1 MTKSG
6 PSSSSADAPLWL
18 LMQKWAIGSHMGLV
32 AELRRRNVFRVA
44 IAYLVVAWLILQVG
58 DTLAPAL
65 HLDEWVN
72 TVLAFFL
79 ILGFPVALVFAWA
92 FEITPDGLK
101 KEKDVDRAQSISPV
115 TGRKLD
121 FAIIGLMAAAILYL
135 VFDNYVLPLAP
146 SEIAQEA
153 SQEAVAVSERA
164 GNSIAVLPFRNRSA
178 MAEDAYFVDGI
189 HDDILTQ
196 LAKLSSLGKV
206 ISRTSMEQ
214 YRGTSKAI
222 PQIGRELGV
231 ATILEGGIQRAGD
244 RVRFNVQ
251 LIDAATDEHLWAET
265 YDRTLTASNIF
276 AIQSEIVETIVQ
288 QLNMNLT
295 SEETQQL
302 AAMPT
307 RNIAAYTAYLKGK
320 SEAGIESME
329 SLHVAIEYFNT
340 AIETDPDF
348 AVAYIGL
355 ADAYLTLGANFL
367 GGLSNDESNALA
379 EPPLNQALVLG
390 PTSGEAYAILGLL
403 RQQQGNVQ
411 AAEQAYAR
419 AIQLQPNSA
428 RAFRLYG
435 RLRSRQG
442 RNEEAMELLQKS
454 LSLDPFSAGVNFD
467 VGRLYDVSGQ
477 FDEALAWYLT
487 VLEIE
492 PDHAFSYVYIAAI
505 HLLVYGRAD
514 DSLVWYQK
522 AARND
527 ALSPSLQSAQA
538 IAYLELGDPDS
549 AKEWVDR
556 GLELEARAF
565 WPLWTSVLHSL
576 YTGDH
581 TAAQAEARKLLELD
595 PQSWGSLHVL
605 RNADL
610 AAGRYE
616 VARSRFKIAFR
627 ELIEPEEPDVNTYN
641 YSSAIDLAL
650 VLIHLGEQERAD
662 DLLERSLQVIET
674 LPRLGID
681 GYWISDVRIYALQQ
695 RPQRALEALR
705 EAIDDGW
712 LFLSWFYLE
721 QDPNLE
727 LIRGEPAFQQMYA
740 EVQAELA
747 AQAARVRDL
756 KDSGELSPASSM
768 SQ

>member
-1 MTKSG
+1 
-6 PSSSSADAPLWL
+6 
-18 LMQKWAIGSHMGLV
+18 MGLV
-32 AELRRRNVFRVA
+32 SELRRRNVFRVA
-44 IAYLVVAWLILQVG
+44 IAYLVVAWVILQVG

-72 TVLAFFL
+72 TALAFFL

-101 KEKDVDRAQSISPV
+101 KEKDVDRAQSISHV

-121 FAIIGLMAAAILYL
+121 FAIMGLMAGAILLL
-135 VFDNYVLPLAP
+135 VFENYVLPPAP
-146 SEIAQEA
+146 SEVAETA
-153 SQEAVAVSERA
+153 GQEAVTAYEEA

-178 MAEDAYFVDGI
+178 KTEDAYFVDGI
-189 HDDILTQ
+189 RDDILTQ
-196 LAKLSSLGKV
+196 LAKLSSFGKV

-214 YRGTSKAI
+214 YRDTSKAI

-244 RVRFNVQ
+244 RVRINVQ
-251 LIDAATDEHLWAET
+251 LIDATTDEHLWAET
-265 YDRTLTASNIF
+265 YDRNLTATNIF
-276 AIQSEIVETIVQ
+276 DIQSEIVETIVQ
-288 QLNMNLT
+288 QLNVKLT

-302 AAMPT
+302 ATMPT
-307 RNIAAYTAYLKGK
+307 RNIAAYTAYLQGR
-320 SEAGIESME
+320 SEAGIETME
-329 SLHVAIEYFNT
+329 SLVVAIDHFNT
-340 AIETDPDF
+340 AIEADPEF
-348 AVAYIGL
+348 ALAYIGL

-379 EPPLNQALVLG
+379 EPPLKQALVLD
-390 PTSGEAYAILGLL
+390 PSSGEAQAVLGLL
-403 RQQQGNVQ
+403 RLQQGNIEG
-411 AAEQAYAR
+411 AEQAYTR
-419 AIQLQPNSA
+419 AIELQPNYA

-435 RLRSRQG
+435 RLRSLQG
-442 RNEEAMELLQKS
+442 RNEEAMELLQKA
-454 LSLDPFSAGVNFD
+454 LRLDPFSAGVIFD
-467 VGRLYDVSGQ
+467 IGRYYDVSGQ
-477 FDEALAWYLT
+477 FDEALEWYLR

-505 HLLVYGRAD
+505 HFLVYGRAD

-556 GLELEARAF
+556 GLELEAKAF

-576 YTGDH
+576 YTGNDA
-581 TAAQAEARKLLELD
+581 AAQADARTLLELY
-595 PQSWGSLHVL
+595 PQNWGSLHVL

-616 VARSRFKIAFR
+616 VARSRFKMAFR
-627 ELIEPEEPDVNTYN
+627 ELIEPEVPNVTAYN
-641 YSSAIDLAL
+641 YSSAVDLAL
-650 VLIHLGEQERAD
+650 VLIHLGEQDRAD

-674 LPRLGID
+674 LPRLGTD
-681 GYWISDVRIYALQQ
+681 GYWISDVRIFALQQ
-695 RPQRALEALR
+695 RPERALEALR

-712 LFLSWFYLE
+712 GFLSWFYLE

-740 EVQAELA
+740 EVQADLA
-747 AQAARVRDL
+747 AQAKRVQDL
-756 KDSGELSPASSM
+756 RASGELSSATIIG
-768 SQ
+768 Q